1 MPLYEHYTHR
11 QHLPAF
17 FQCVHAS
24 QNVLFSSIW
33 GSFPPVFVFALAY
46 GSIRTHANSFL
57 SMRTHPHHFL
67 PNTPK
72 HDVRGNFPGHSTQ
85 ILVCDPINSPCL
97 PWFCIAYAPCAPT
110 HPCAPIPTHLN
121 LFIPI
126 CTLHYMQIWCNLIK
140 NQYSD
145 SIKIQIFKLNTR
157 DSYLFLEFL
166 YRIPA
171 EYNLNN

>member
-1 MPLYEHYTHR
+1 MFLYITSTLTTWFKLTDGEIIRESDLWSPARDPGRIT
-11 QHLPAF
+11 AF

-72 HDVRGNFPGHSTQ
+72 HDVRGNFPGHSTH

-126 CTLHYMQIWCNLIK
+126 CTLHYM
-140 NQYSD
+140 
-145 SIKIQIFKLNTR
+145 
-157 DSYLFLEFL
+157 
-166 YRIPA
+166 
-171 EYNLNN
+171 